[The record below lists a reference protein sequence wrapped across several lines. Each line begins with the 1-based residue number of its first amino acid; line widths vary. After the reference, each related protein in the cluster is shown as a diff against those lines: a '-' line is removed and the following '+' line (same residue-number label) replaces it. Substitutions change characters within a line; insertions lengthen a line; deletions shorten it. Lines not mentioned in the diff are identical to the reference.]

1 MAPGISLRIIATAL
15 APFAFGY
22 LLSYLL
28 RAVNAVVA
36 PDLVADLDL
45 APAELGLLTS
55 AYLLAFALFQLPL
68 GILFDRYGPRRVQSA
83 LLALA
88 AAGCALFAL
97 APGFLT
103 LFIARAIIGLGF
115 AGGLMSGFKATSL
128 WVAPERRTLAN
139 SCIMATGAMGI
150 IVATE
155 PTQYLV
161 SQVGWRNA
169 FFIFAGLVLAGA
181 CLVFLAVP
189 RRDGERVEA
198 RFSEQFG
205 QLLRILKLPLYWRL
219 APFLG
224 LTAGVQVGI
233 QTLWAGP
240 WLRDVLDLG
249 RADVARHLLWMAVA
263 FMIGIL
269 SIGFVVD
276 RLGRRGVSPLS
287 VMLAYLLVYLAAQAV
302 IVLRVPELSFPA
314 WLVLAATGQVGIVAF
329 PWFAAQVGNDLA
341 GRSNASINF
350 AMFVAAFAA
359 QGVIGMIIGLFA
371 PTSTGYAPEAYSWA
385 FGTFLLLQIV
395 ALGWYLW
402 GPLSKEVRYA

>member
-1 MAPGISLRIIATAL
+1 MAPGIPFRITATAL

-36 PDLVADLDL
+36 PDLVADLSL
-45 APAELGLLTS
+45 NPAELGLLTS

-68 GILFDRYGPRRVQSA
+68 GILFDRYGPRLVQSA
-83 LLALA
+83 MLALA

-103 LFIARAIIGLGF
+103 LFVARAIIGLGF
-115 AGGLMSGFKATSL
+115 AGGLMSGFKASSL

-139 SCIMATGAMGI
+139 SCIMAAGALGI

-161 SQVGWRNA
+161 SEVGWRNA
-169 FFIFAGLVLAGA
+169 FLIFAGLVFAGA
-181 CLVFLAVP
+181 GLIFFTVP
-189 RRDGERVEA
+189 RGDGERVEA
-198 RFSEQFG
+198 RFSDQFG

-224 LTAGVQVGI
+224 LTAGVQIAI

-240 WLRDVLDLG
+240 WLRDVLEFSRD
-249 RADVARHLLWMAVA
+249 DVARHLLWMAVA

-269 SIGFVVD
+269 SVAFVIG
-276 RLGRRGVSPLS
+276 RLGRHGIGPLT
-287 VMLAYLLVYLAAQAV
+287 VMLAYLLVYLAAQTI

-314 WLVLAATGQVGIVAF
+314 WLVLAATGQAGIVAF
-329 PWFAAQVGNDLA
+329 PWFAMQVGNELA

-350 AMFVAAFAA
+350 AMFVAAFIA

-385 FGTFLLLQIV
+385 FGAFLILELL
-395 ALGWYLW
+395 ALGWYL
-402 GPLSKEVRYA
+402 LAAHIKEARYA

>member
-1 MAPGISLRIIATAL
+1 MAPGIPLRIIATAL
-15 APFAFGY
+15 APFACGY

-36 PDLVADLDL
+36 PDLVADLSL
-45 APAELGLLTS
+45 TPAELGLLTS
-55 AYLLAFALFQLPL
+55 TYLLAIALFQLPL

-88 AAGCALFAL
+88 AAGCVLFAL

-139 SCIMATGAMGI
+139 SCVMAVGALGI

-161 SQVGWRNA
+161 SQVGWRSA
-169 FFIFAGLVLAGA
+169 FLIFAGLVFAGA
-181 CLVFLAVP
+181 CLIFLVVP

-198 RFSEQFG
+198 HFSEQFG
-205 QLLRILKLPLYWRL
+205 QLLRMLRLPLYWRL
-219 APFLG
+219 APLLG
-224 LTAGVQVGI
+224 LTAGVQIGI

-240 WLRDVLDLG
+240 WLRDVLELG
-249 RADVARHLLWMAVA
+249 RDEVARHLLWMAVA

-269 SIGFVVD
+269 SVGFVID
-276 RLGRRGVSPLS
+276 RLGRRG
-287 VMLAYLLVYLAAQAV
+287 
-302 IVLRVPELSFPA
+302 
-314 WLVLAATGQVGIVAF
+314 
-329 PWFAAQVGNDLA
+329 
-341 GRSNASINF
+341 
-350 AMFVAAFAA
+350 
-359 QGVIGMIIGLFA
+359 
-371 PTSTGYAPEAYSWA
+371 
-385 FGTFLLLQIV
+385 
-395 ALGWYLW
+395 
-402 GPLSKEVRYA
+402 

>member
-1 MAPGISLRIIATAL
+1 MAPGIPLRIIATAL
-15 APFAFGY
+15 APFACGY

-36 PDLVADLDL
+36 PDLVADLAL
-45 APAELGLLTS
+45 TPAELGLLTS

-68 GILFDRYGPRRVQSA
+68 GVLFDRYGPRRVQSV

-88 AAGCALFAL
+88 AAGCTLFAF
-97 APGFLT
+97 APSFLT

-128 WVAPERRTLAN
+128 WVAPARQALAN
-139 SCIMATGAMGI
+139 SCIMAVGALGI

-161 SQVGWRNA
+161 SQVGWRSA
-169 FFIFAGLVLAGA
+169 FLIFAGLVFAMA
-181 CLVFLAVP
+181 CLIFLTVP
-189 RRDGERVEA
+189 RRDGERVES
-198 RFSEQFG
+198 RFSEQFS
-205 QLLRILKLPLYWRL
+205 QLLRILRLPLYWRL

-224 LTAGVQVGI
+224 LTAGVQIGI

-240 WLRDVLDLG
+240 WLRDVLELSRDE
-249 RADVARHLLWMAVA
+249 VARHLLWMAVA

-276 RLGRRGVSPLS
+276 RLGRRGVSPLT
-287 VMLAYLLVYLAAQAV
+287 VMLAYLLVYLAAQSV
-302 IVLRVPELSFPA
+302 IVLRVPEVSFPA
-314 WLVLAATGQVGIVAF
+314 WLVLVATGQAGMVAF
-329 PWFAAQVGNDLA
+329 PWLAAHVGNELA
-341 GRSNASINF
+341 GRSNASLNF
-350 AMFVAAFAA
+350 AMFIAAFIV
-359 QGVIGMIIGLFA
+359 QGVIGMIIGCFA
-371 PTSTGYAPEAYSWA
+371 PTATGYAPEAYSWA
-385 FGTFLLLQIV
+385 FGAFFVLQLL

-402 GPLSKEVRYA
+402 GSDIKEARYA